1 MALYKLQAIY
11 VDTYA
16 CFQIYPTLT
25 LQKIVPFFKHHD
37 FILYGK
43 VIYEKGQKQFS
54 RCNFMHL
61 LWCNLNKSKHIRC
74 NAYFYLQVLGFVN
87 VKEIKCMKS
96 TLKYYIV
103 YYVVDF
109 FHPAL
114 KMREMTNTK
123 YPNSFP

>member
-1 MALYKLQAIY
+1 MFSNLSNSTSSENSFY
-11 VDTYA
+11 
-16 CFQIYPTLT
+16 
-25 LQKIVPFFKHHD
+25 FKHHD

-87 VKEIKCMKS
+87 VKEIECMKS
-96 TLKYYIV
+96 TLKYYFV

-109 FHPAL
+109 FHPGLTL

-123 YPNSFP
+123 YPNNFL